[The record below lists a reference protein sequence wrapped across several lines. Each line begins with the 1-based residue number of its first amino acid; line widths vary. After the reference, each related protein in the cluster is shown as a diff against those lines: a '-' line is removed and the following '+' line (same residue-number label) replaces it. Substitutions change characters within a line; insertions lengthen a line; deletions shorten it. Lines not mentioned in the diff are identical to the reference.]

1 MYESPIAY
9 KQPVRS
15 NSYAQL
21 TKTLQKHEDVHFHFV
36 LEVEVLTKIQEQ
48 FKRIIIQVKCKTIVF
63 STRFT
68 RYKHANSI

>member
-1 MYESPIAY
+1 MKARPIAH

-15 NSYAQL
+15 NLYAQL
-21 TKTLQKHEDVHFHFV
+21 TKTLQKHEDVHFV
-36 LEVEVLTKIQEQ
+36 LEVEVLTKIQEK

-68 RYKHANSI
+68 RYANNSI